1 MALSCPFII
10 CTCCQEPRAADI
22 GLKPLP
28 QPAKQEPLEPPPQGS
43 RLLLITTSSE
53 GPDSCPN
60 TGDPGEKGIC
70 AGLGHE
76 DAAQ

>member
-1 MALSCPFII
+1 MFGVPPPFLY
-10 CTCCQEPRAADI
+10 ADI

-53 GPDSCPN
+53 GPDSCPI